1 MIKCL
6 YFRKNYAKF
15 VTVILVFFAIVQKF
29 RLLDYV
35 TLLHATVEV
44 MILKGLT
51 SIFLFVIILIAGG
64 VLI

>member
-1 MIKCL
+1 ML
-6 YFRKNYAKF
+6 NFLLLSLF
-15 VTVILVFFAIVQKF
+15 FFATVQKF

-51 SIFLFVIILIAGG
+51 SIFFIRYHSDCRGCFDIEGLANTTH
-64 VLI
+64 